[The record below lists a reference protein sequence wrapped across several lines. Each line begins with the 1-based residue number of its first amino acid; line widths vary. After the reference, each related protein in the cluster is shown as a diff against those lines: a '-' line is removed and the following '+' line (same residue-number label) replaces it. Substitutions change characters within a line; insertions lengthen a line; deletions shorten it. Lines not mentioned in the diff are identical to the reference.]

1 MNVDESNGICFD
13 RKLFGSHDFLDHDN
27 HYPFLWND
35 IAAAII
41 WFIAAGVATASG
53 VGGGG
58 IYVPLG
64 IILLRFSS
72 KPSTGLSQASIFGAS
87 VGGLILNL
95 RNNHPDTKIRDTV
108 GKRSKDLKVIPYE
121 SGKSKAEIAKDE
133 QQYLSLDNGEHKFYT
148 RPLIDYDMA
157 LFLAPMEMAGAVLG
171 VIIQKLMPN
180 WLFLSLAGIILGL
193 TAWKTYK
200 KFLSSYKKDKE
211 NLEKMRLVEDKE
223 QDENSNRGEE
233 DDADL
238 SYAEDQESQAM
249 DNDNVITYTEGKIL
263 AEHNEDEIVLEDNEE
278 KLTKR
283 RQLLEQDSRQ
293 LPWEKIV
300 YLFGLWAGLAVIVF
314 LKGGKGVESLVG
326 ITCKSPWYGILV
338 AFQFIWLLG
347 VSALFGFKLIKR
359 HIIRVECNY
368 PFHENDVLWDT
379 AKLRFYASVTFLAGI
394 VAGLVGIGGGMVLG
408 PLMLVMNIHPRVSSA
423 TTATMVMLT
432 SSSVAVIYVTSGL
445 VPWEYAVFFFFI
457 CFMGAFIGKKYIDAY
472 VKKTGMASLLIG
484 ILAAIIALATVGCFV
499 IVILN
504 LNKADWC
511 FDGFKPF
518 CVVKD
523 VDELNCPTT
532 QELSPSEMF
541 PF

>member
-1 MNVDESNGICFD
+1 MHF
-13 RKLFGSHDFLDHDN
+13 RKIELN
-27 HYPFLWND
+27 R
-35 IAAAII
+35 AAAII

-223 QDENSNRGEE
+223 QDENSNRGEK